1 MFHPRGPTF
10 FELARQAL
18 SSTERGYDLLAPK
31 FDYTPFRTSDI
42 FLEVTRD
49 FLSTRYESFGSV
61 LDVCCGTGAAM
72 EALVPVTTERLCGFD
87 MSQGMLDVARQNLEV
102 SRRIVE
108 GTKVPSLEFCR
119 GNALDMPFENEF
131 DLAVSFGAFGH
142 IRPRDEPAFVKQVFK
157 SLRPGGRFVFVT
169 HEMPSLFSPA
179 YWLARGFNG
188 AMHVRNLVVRP
199 PFVMFYLTFLWP
211 DIEPVFEAAGFDVE
225 CVALTDLLPETI
237 ELSRGGRGS
246 STVTIP
252 ISSKHL
258 RLFKMVVATK
268 R

>member
-1 MFHPRGPTF
+1 MFHPQGPTF

-42 FLEVTRD
+42 FLQVTADYLQQR
-49 FLSTRYESFGSV
+49 FGRFESA

-72 EALVPVTTERLCGFD
+72 EAVAPLVDRRLCGID
-87 MSQGMLDVARQNLEV
+87 MSKGMLEVARGNLDDCPV
-102 SRRIVE
+102 A
-108 GTKVPSLEFCR
+108 SLEFAH
-119 GNALDMPFENEF
+119 GNVLDMPFDNEF

-142 IRPRDEPAFVKQVFK
+142 IRPKDESCFINQVYK
-157 SLRPGGRFVFVT
+157 SLCSGGRFVFVT
-169 HEMPSLFSPA
+169 HLMPSLFSPA

-188 AMHVRNLVVRP
+188 AMHVRNAIIRP
-199 PFVMFYLTFLWP
+199 PFEMFYLTFLWP
-211 DIEPVFEAAGFDVE
+211 QIKPLFEAAGFEIDAVSLPE
-225 CVALTDLLPETI
+225 LLPETI
-237 ELSRGGRGS
+237 QLSRGGRGS

-258 RLFKMVVATK
+258 RLFKLVVASK
-268 R
+268 P